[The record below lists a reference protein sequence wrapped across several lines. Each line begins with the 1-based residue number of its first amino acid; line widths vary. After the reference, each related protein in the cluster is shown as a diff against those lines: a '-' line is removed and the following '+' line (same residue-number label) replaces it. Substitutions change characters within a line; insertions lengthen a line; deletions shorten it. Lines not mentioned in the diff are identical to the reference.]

1 MEELKEF
8 KDRLRK
14 ARIEKN
20 ISQVELGRL
29 TGASQSKIAALESG
43 RNKKPTNIIEL
54 SEILGVSA
62 YWLETG
68 KGDMHASIPP
78 HQDEIKNIHR
88 PMLWSSNDP
97 LPEDDYTFAPY
108 MKEQAFCGGAG
119 SFEIPDP
126 AAQKHQPRQR
136 VLLHPHRR
144 QHGGA
149 HSRRCRH
156 SRRRGREDHT
166 GRQNLRLPPRRPVPR
181 QIPQP
186 PAGRARQNQ
195 KPQSGLR
202 RRRSGTGRHRGHR
215 PRLLVERV
223 GLKTIE
229 EELYFWLN
237 KLLTG
242 PEFNQFK
249 QFLSDRTKETPCLL
263 QRRFQRLI

>member
-20 ISQVELGRL
+20 LSQVDLGRL

-68 KGDMHASIPP
+68 KGDMYANITP
-78 HQDEIKNIHR
+78 HQDEIKDIHR

-119 SFEIPDP
+119 SFEIPDYN
-126 AAQKHQPRQR
+126 
-136 VLLHPHRR
+136 
-144 QHGGA
+144 GF
-149 HSRRCRH
+149 
-156 SRRRGREDHT
+156 
-166 GRQNLRLPPRRPVPR
+166 RLPF
-181 QIPQP
+181 
-186 PAGRARQNQ
+186 GRAT
-195 KPQSGLR
+195 LR
-202 RRRSGTGRHRGHR
+202 RKSISPDKVFCCTLTGDSME
-215 PRLLVERV
+215 ERIAEDAAIAV
-223 GLKTIE
+223 DAGEKTIRDGKIYAFRHGDLFRVKYLSRLPGGRVKIKSHNPAYEDE
-229 EELYFWLN
+229 EAGLEDIEVIGRVFWWSVL
-237 KLLTG
+237 
-242 PEFNQFK
+242 
-249 QFLSDRTKETPCLL
+249 D
-263 QRRFQRLI
+263 

>member
-20 ISQVELGRL
+20 LSQVDLGRL

-68 KGDMHASIPP
+68 KGEMHPSPA
-78 HQDEIKNIHR
+78 QNEIKDIHR

-119 SFEIPDP
+119 SFEIPDYN
-126 AAQKHQPRQR
+126 
-136 VLLHPHRR
+136 
-144 QHGGA
+144 GF
-149 HSRRCRH
+149 
-156 SRRRGREDHT
+156 
-166 GRQNLRLPPRRPVPR
+166 RLPFGK
-181 QIPQP
+181 
-186 PAGRARQNQ
+186 AT
-195 KPQSGLR
+195 LR
-202 RRRSGTGRHRGHR
+202 RKSISPDNVFCCTLTGDSME
-215 PRLLVERV
+215 ERIAEDAAIAV
-223 GLKTIE
+223 DAGEKTIRDGKIYAFRHGDLFRIKYLSRLPGGRVKIKSHNPAYEDE
-229 EELYFWLN
+229 EAGLEDIEVIGRVFWWSVL
-237 KLLTG
+237 
-242 PEFNQFK
+242 
-249 QFLSDRTKETPCLL
+249 D
-263 QRRFQRLI
+263 

>member
-20 ISQVELGRL
+20 LSQVDLGRL

-68 KGDMHASIPP
+68 KGDMYANITP
-78 HQDEIKNIHR
+78 HQDEIKDIHR

-119 SFEIPDP
+119 SFEIPDYN
-126 AAQKHQPRQR
+126 
-136 VLLHPHRR
+136 
-144 QHGGA
+144 GF
-149 HSRRCRH
+149 
-156 SRRRGREDHT
+156 
-166 GRQNLRLPPRRPVPR
+166 RLPF
-181 QIPQP
+181 
-186 PAGRARQNQ
+186 GRAT
-195 KPQSGLR
+195 LR
-202 RRRSGTGRHRGHR
+202 RKSISPDNVFCCTLTGDSME
-215 PRLLVERV
+215 ERIAEDAAIAV
-223 GLKTIE
+223 DAGEKTIRDGKIYAFRHGDLFRVKYLSRLPGGRVKIKSHNPAYEDE
-229 EELYFWLN
+229 EAGLEDIEVIGRVFWWSVL
-237 KLLTG
+237 
-242 PEFNQFK
+242 
-249 QFLSDRTKETPCLL
+249 D
-263 QRRFQRLI
+263 

>member
-20 ISQVELGRL
+20 LSQVDLGRL

-68 KGDMHASIPP
+68 KGEMHPSLA
-78 HQDEIKNIHR
+78 QNEIKDIHR

-119 SFEIPDP
+119 SFEIPDYN
-126 AAQKHQPRQR
+126 
-136 VLLHPHRR
+136 
-144 QHGGA
+144 GF
-149 HSRRCRH
+149 
-156 SRRRGREDHT
+156 
-166 GRQNLRLPPRRPVPR
+166 RLPFGK
-181 QIPQP
+181 
-186 PAGRARQNQ
+186 AT
-195 KPQSGLR
+195 LR
-202 RRRSGTGRHRGHR
+202 RKSISPDNVFCCTLTGDSME
-215 PRLLVERV
+215 ERIAEDAAIAV
-223 GLKTIE
+223 DAGEKTIRDGKIYAFRHGDLFRVKYLSRLPGGRVKIKSHNPAYEDE
-229 EELYFWLN
+229 EAGLEDIEVIGRVFWWSVL
-237 KLLTG
+237 
-242 PEFNQFK
+242 
-249 QFLSDRTKETPCLL
+249 D
-263 QRRFQRLI
+263 

>member
-119 SFEIPDP
+119 SFEIPDYN
-126 AAQKHQPRQR
+126 
-136 VLLHPHRR
+136 
-144 QHGGA
+144 GF
-149 HSRRCRH
+149 
-156 SRRRGREDHT
+156 
-166 GRQNLRLPPRRPVPR
+166 RLPF
-181 QIPQP
+181 
-186 PAGRARQNQ
+186 GRAT
-195 KPQSGLR
+195 LR
-202 RRRSGTGRHRGHR
+202 RKSISPDNVFCCTLTGDSME
-215 PRLLVERV
+215 ERIAEDAAIAV
-223 GLKTIE
+223 DAGEKTIRDGKIYAFRHGDLFRVKYLSRLPGGRVKIKSHNPAYDDE
-229 EELYFWLN
+229 EAGLEDIEVIGRVFWWSVL
-237 KLLTG
+237 
-242 PEFNQFK
+242 
-249 QFLSDRTKETPCLL
+249 D
-263 QRRFQRLI
+263 

>member
-20 ISQVELGRL
+20 LSQVDLGRL

-68 KGDMHASIPP
+68 KGEMHPSPA
-78 HQDEIKNIHR
+78 QDEIKDIHR

-119 SFEIPDP
+119 SFEIPDYN
-126 AAQKHQPRQR
+126 
-136 VLLHPHRR
+136 
-144 QHGGA
+144 GF
-149 HSRRCRH
+149 
-156 SRRRGREDHT
+156 
-166 GRQNLRLPPRRPVPR
+166 RLPFGK
-181 QIPQP
+181 
-186 PAGRARQNQ
+186 AT
-195 KPQSGLR
+195 LR
-202 RRRSGTGRHRGHR
+202 RKSISPDNVFCCTLTGDSME
-215 PRLLVERV
+215 ERIAEDAAIAV
-223 GLKTIE
+223 DAGEKTIRDGKSTPSATATCSAS
-229 EELYFWLN
+229 N
-237 KLLTG
+237 TSAACRAGASKSKATIR
-242 PEFNQFK
+242 PTT
-249 QFLSDRTKETPCLL
+249 TKKRGWKT
-263 QRRFQRLI
+263 

>member
-20 ISQVELGRL
+20 LSQVDLGRL

-68 KGDMHASIPP
+68 KGEMHPSPA
-78 HQDEIKNIHR
+78 QNEIKDIHR

-119 SFEIPDP
+119 SFEIPDYN
-126 AAQKHQPRQR
+126 
-136 VLLHPHRR
+136 
-144 QHGGA
+144 GF
-149 HSRRCRH
+149 
-156 SRRRGREDHT
+156 
-166 GRQNLRLPPRRPVPR
+166 RLPFGK
-181 QIPQP
+181 
-186 PAGRARQNQ
+186 AT
-195 KPQSGLR
+195 LR
-202 RRRSGTGRHRGHR
+202 RKSISPDNVFCCTLTGDSME
-215 PRLLVERV
+215 ERIAEDAAIAV
-223 GLKTIE
+223 DAGEKTIRDGKIYAFRHGDLFRVKYLSRLPGGRVKIKSHNPAYDDE
-229 EELYFWLN
+229 EAGLEDIEVIGRVFWWSVL
-237 KLLTG
+237 
-242 PEFNQFK
+242 
-249 QFLSDRTKETPCLL
+249 D
-263 QRRFQRLI
+263 

>member
-119 SFEIPDP
+119 SFEIPDYN
-126 AAQKHQPRQR
+126 
-136 VLLHPHRR
+136 
-144 QHGGA
+144 GF
-149 HSRRCRH
+149 
-156 SRRRGREDHT
+156 
-166 GRQNLRLPPRRPVPR
+166 RLPFGK
-181 QIPQP
+181 
-186 PAGRARQNQ
+186 AT
-195 KPQSGLR
+195 LR
-202 RRRSGTGRHRGHR
+202 RKSISPDNVFCCTLTGDSME
-215 PRLLVERV
+215 ERIAEDAAIAV
-223 GLKTIE
+223 DAGEKTIRDGKIYAFRHGDLFRVKYLSRLPGGRVKIKSHNPAYEDE
-229 EELYFWLN
+229 EAGLEDIEVIGRVFWWSVL
-237 KLLTG
+237 
-242 PEFNQFK
+242 
-249 QFLSDRTKETPCLL
+249 D
-263 QRRFQRLI
+263 

>member
-108 MKEQAFCGGAG
+108 RKEQAFCGGAG
-119 SFEIPDP
+119 SFEIPDYN
-126 AAQKHQPRQR
+126 
-136 VLLHPHRR
+136 
-144 QHGGA
+144 GF
-149 HSRRCRH
+149 
-156 SRRRGREDHT
+156 
-166 GRQNLRLPPRRPVPR
+166 RLPF
-181 QIPQP
+181 
-186 PAGRARQNQ
+186 GRAT
-195 KPQSGLR
+195 LR
-202 RRRSGTGRHRGHR
+202 RKSISPDNVFCCTLTGDSME
-215 PRLLVERV
+215 ERIAEDAAIAV
-223 GLKTIE
+223 DAGEKTIRDGKIYAFRHGDLFRVKYLSRLPGGRVKIKSHNPAYEDE
-229 EELYFWLN
+229 EAGLEDIEVIGRVFWWSVL
-237 KLLTG
+237 
-242 PEFNQFK
+242 
-249 QFLSDRTKETPCLL
+249 D
-263 QRRFQRLI
+263 